1 MTNVKRYFINALLLT
16 AVSLVM
22 RTVSVSFNVI
32 LTEKVGAEGMGL
44 LTLVMSV
51 NGFAV
56 TFATS
61 GISLAVTR
69 MTAETVITADKS
81 KAPRVL
87 SNVMSSA
94 MIYSAAFGLTG
105 CILLLVTAKPIGV
118 SILGDARTVPALHL
132 LALTLPPIAL
142 SSALSGYF
150 NACRRVYKNAV
161 TQVAEQA
168 VKVTL
173 ITAGL
178 LLLSP
183 SGLEYALLAV
193 VGGGAL
199 AEALSFA
206 FIYILYR
213 ADRRRHYSVSDNTSS
228 LSLSKPS
235 HLLSSSPASHL
246 LQTPLNTAT
255 EGGSTV
261 TSALQAGT
269 FREAMVNICS
279 IALPVALS
287 AYVRSG
293 LVTTEHLLIPHRLR
307 RGGADPTAALAAYGT
322 LHGMSMPVILYPYA
336 ILGPFT
342 SLLVPEISEC
352 RARGQ
357 TERIRRITERVIRVT
372 LLFAVGVSGIMMCFS
387 YELGNVLY
395 DSEQAGYYIRM
406 LAPIIPVMYL
416 DTAVDS
422 LLKGMGE
429 QLYCMKVNIAD
440 ASLSVIFVYFLVP
453 VFGVT
458 GYAAIIIIAEVINTA
473 LSITRLIRIIHP
485 RPNLRMWLIKPFV
498 CSFLACAAMRFIINR
513 VPRLYG
519 RTDGLST
526 ALFIIAG
533 SALYLALLTATD
545 TVFQRKERH
554 TADIT
559 DSDVKHTKNQA
570 KPAKN
575 RSIKQLINKT

>member
-1 MTNVKRYFINALLLT
+1 MTNVKRYFINALMLT

-22 RTVSVSFNVI
+22 RTVSVAFNVI

-69 MTAETVITADKS
+69 MTAETVITAKKS
-81 KAPRVL
+81 DAPRIL
-87 SNVMSSA
+87 SNVMNSA
-94 MIYSAAFGLTG
+94 MIYSVAFGLTG
-105 CILLLVTAKPIGV
+105 CALLLITAKPIGI
-118 SILGDARTVPALHL
+118 SILGDARTVPALRL

-161 TQVAEQA
+161 TQVGEQA
-168 VKVTL
+168 VKVML
-173 ITAGL
+173 ITGGL

-183 SGLEYALLAV
+183 SGLEYALIAV
-193 VGGGAL
+193 VGGGAV

-213 ADRRRHYSVSDNTSS
+213 ADRHRHYSAPDSSQS
-228 LSLSKPS
+228 LSMSS
-235 HLLSSSPASHL
+235 SILSSPPTSPL
-246 LQTPLNTAT
+246 LRPPPNIAD
-255 EGGSTV
+255 EGGSAV
-261 TSALQAGT
+261 TGALRARSL
-269 FREAMVNICS
+269 REAMANTCS

-357 TERIRRITERVIRVT
+357 MEHIRRITERVIRVT
-372 LLFAVGVSGIMMCFS
+372 LLFGVGVSGIMMCFS
-387 YELGNVLY
+387 YELGHVLF

-406 LAPIIPVMYL
+406 LAPLIPVMYL
-416 DTAVDS
+416 DTAIDS

-453 VFGVT
+453 IFGVT
-458 GYAAIIIIAEVINTA
+458 GYAATIIIAEVINTA
-473 LSITRLIRIIHP
+473 LSITRLIRIIRP
-485 RPNLRMWLIKPFV
+485 RLDLRMWLIKPFV
-498 CSFLACAAMRFIINR
+498 CSLLACAAMRFIINR
-513 VPRLYG
+513 VPRFYG
-519 RTDGLST
+519 HTDGLST
-526 ALFIIAG
+526 ALFMIAG
-533 SALYLALLTATD
+533 SALYLALLAATD
-545 TVFQRKERH
+545 TVFHSRERH
-554 TADIT
+554 TADT
-559 DSDVKHTKNQA
+559 KDADVKHTKVQVRS
-570 KPAKN
+570 AKN
-575 RSIKQLINKT
+575 SSIKQHIN

>member
-22 RTVSVSFNVI
+22 RTVSVAFNVI

-69 MTAETVITADKS
+69 MTAETVITAEKS

-87 SNVMSSA
+87 SNVMNSA
-94 MIYSAAFGLTG
+94 MIYSVAFGLTG
-105 CILLLVTAKPIGV
+105 CILLLITAKPIGV
-118 SILGDARTVPALHL
+118 SILGDARTVPALRL

-173 ITAGL
+173 ITSGL

-213 ADRRRHYSVSDNTSS
+213 ADRRRHYSTPDNTAS
-228 LSLSKPS
+228 LSASS
-235 HLLSSSPASHL
+235 SLLSSSSSLASPL
-246 LQTPLNTAT
+246 LQTPQNITAD
-255 EGGSTV
+255 GGSAV
-261 TSALQAGT
+261 AGALRAGSL
-269 FREAMVNICS
+269 REAMANICS

-293 LVTTEHLLIPHRLR
+293 LVTTEHLLIPHCLR
-307 RGGADPTAALAAYGT
+307 RGGADPVAALAAYGT
-322 LHGMSMPVILYPYA
+322 LQGMSMPVILYPYA

-372 LLFAVGVSGIMMCFS
+372 LLFGVGVSGIMMCFS

-395 DSEQAGYYIRM
+395 NSEQAGYYIRM
-406 LAPIIPVMYL
+406 LAPVIPVMYL
-416 DTAVDS
+416 DTAIDS

-440 ASLSVIFVYFLVP
+440 ASLSVILVYFLVP
-453 VFGVT
+453 VFGVA
-458 GYAAIIIIAEVINTA
+458 GYAAIIIIAEVINTT
-473 LSITRLIRIIHP
+473 LSITRLIRVIHP
-485 RPNLRMWLIKPFV
+485 RSDLRLWLVKPFV
-498 CSFLACAAMRFIINR
+498 CSLLACAAMRFIINR
-513 VPRLYG
+513 VPRFYG

-533 SALYLALLTATD
+533 SALYLALLAATD
-545 TVFQRKERH
+545 TVVHKREHH
-554 TADIT
+554 TADT
-559 DSDVKHTKNQA
+559 EDADVKHTKNQVRT
-570 KPAKN
+570 AKN
-575 RSIKQLINKT
+575 RSIKQL